1 MRAAQKVMP
10 PISLCW
16 PSKSEADVSRMA
28 VEGEPSHQYSVPFCC
43 RSTDGSR
50 GTVWQ
55 NGIWQGSVYDAKIS
69 LAIQQVFWFNQAE
82 QKIHKQKSESLR
94 IRSVYS
100 GPCSLSSILT
110 SLYQHCIRSLV
121 IRNEQIL
128 WYTGIWHLIMHII
141 SVILG

>member
-69 LAIQQVFWFNQAE
+69 LAIQQVFWFSFWTDFLFQTSP
-82 QKIHKQKSESLR
+82 ITKQNKKFTNRSLN
-94 IRSVYS
+94 
-100 GPCSLSSILT
+100 
-110 SLYQHCIRSLV
+110 LYELDLFTLVHAVFHPYWLHCISTAYAV
-121 IRNEQIL
+121 
-128 WYTGIWHLIMHII
+128 
-141 SVILG
+141 